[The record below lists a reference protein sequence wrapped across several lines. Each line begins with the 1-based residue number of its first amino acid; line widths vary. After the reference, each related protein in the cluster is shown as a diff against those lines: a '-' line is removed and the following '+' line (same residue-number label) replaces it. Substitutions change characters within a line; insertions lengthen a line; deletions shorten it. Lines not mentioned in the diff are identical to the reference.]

1 MSGSMIGEQVRPL
14 EAIVYTYGRC
24 CQPDASIIDM
34 TPSPADKNL
43 VEKGEISQE
52 EHDLAERQYK
62 ASKAVAELV
71 CNDCVVRP
79 QCRQYCLYAKAT
91 GIAAGSPVSPEN
103 KYRHQKLTGAALSD
117 FVERAVRDFPVEP
130 DRPKKIAIKP
140 MEQMLGLDNNAAAD
154 YPLSLVQNG

>member
-1 MSGSMIGEQVRPL
+1 MIGEQVRPL

-79 QCRQYCLYAKAT
+79 QCRQYCLYAKQLDC
-91 GIAAGSPVSPEN
+91 PVTHRLKLAQKIWN
-103 KYRHQKLTGAALSD
+103 K
-117 FVERAVRDFPVEP
+117 
-130 DRPKKIAIKP
+130 
-140 MEQMLGLDNNAAAD
+140 NNF
-154 YPLSLVQNG
+154 